1 METLQKNAF
10 IENDQRFQRKTVAA
24 LFELMRNTNDRTF
37 LVATVKAQYNLK
49 NENKGKFDI
58 SSTKRTIIDTK
69 KWFFGAKIFTFSD
82 YDQNILDL
90 DQLDER
96 VKKVNNLNE

>member
-1 METLQKNAF
+1 M
-10 IENDQRFQRKTVAA
+10 I
-24 LFELMRNTNDRTF
+24 

-69 KWFFGAKIFTFSD
+69 KWFFGAKIEKS
-82 YDQNILDL
+82 
-90 DQLDER
+90 
-96 VKKVNNLNE
+96 K